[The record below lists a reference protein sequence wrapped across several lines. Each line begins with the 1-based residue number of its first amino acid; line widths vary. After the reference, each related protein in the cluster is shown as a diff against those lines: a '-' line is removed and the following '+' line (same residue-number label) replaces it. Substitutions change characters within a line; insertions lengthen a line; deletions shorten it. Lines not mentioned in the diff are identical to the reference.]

1 LSPPQPSKFP
11 PFVASRKDIRQMPV
25 RRYVRRFASTPL
37 FQENY
42 QAHIDEADM
51 KRIVRNWKR
60 LGFGC
65 SSDEIAAASL
75 TYDLSVGVSEKLRQK
90 VLEANK
96 KASLAMSSSLS
107 LGVDSSGERA
117 KRASLV
123 IEDCEASDPLLTHS
137 CSRASLNGVV
147 VTPPEN
153 VVSVPVSHNQVDCNG
168 VVNLYAVSFSHL
180 QQTLYNRDGVKQIEP
195 VVYAPPIIPG
205 LMQHSEALMHLEPAG
220 QLLNRQKN
228 KFDMKMLRLPPPK
241 ASQNVMRQHQQ
252 QQHSLTQALNKNV
265 NGVKCNFGMLG
276 NGMMLSTKEAAL
288 IASETVTDTAPYRH
302 VGGDADSMVLYVNKE
317 AANIKNNK
325 KRTRSANNNLNRQQ
339 MEDDIYYESPEDMEA
354 RTRAE
359 ARQILVNKQLKIV
372 SEVALQNR

>member
-1 LSPPQPSKFP
+1 
-11 PFVASRKDIRQMPV
+11 
-25 RRYVRRFASTPL
+25 
-37 FQENY
+37 
-42 QAHIDEADM
+42 M